1 MTLKI
6 DAKFEED
13 LWFGK
18 RHEEFGKCS
27 LEHSKVSKVGLW
39 WALFA
44 QSRKK
49 NGLEFTEEE
58 LCVMTINNDTK
69 IEEKMT
75 CFF

>member
-1 MTLKI
+1 MTLKS

-49 NGLEFTEEE
+49 KWLRIYRGG
-58 LCVMTINNDTK
+58 VMCHDNK
-69 IEEKMT
+69 
-75 CFF
+75 